1 MITITENIED
11 KGYHY
16 KDWYKAMNNLV
27 GENFDSTTNFENSLQ
42 LGQKIHFDVENPTLP
57 TGMSI
62 PSNSQMTLDQ
72 FGSLTLVVIDISVTG
87 NVKTIKLGIRST
99 DSSD

>member
-11 KGYHY
+11 KGYYY
-16 KDWYKAMNNLV
+16 KDWYKAMAKLV

-42 LGQKIHFDVENPTLP
+42 LSQKIHFDGDNPTLP

-62 PSNSQMTLDQ
+62 PTNSQMTLDQ
-72 FGSLTLVVIDISVTG
+72 LGGLTLVVKDISILG

>member
-1 MITITENIED
+1 MITIAENIED
-11 KGYHY
+11 NVYHY
-16 KDWYKAMNNLV
+16 KDWYKAMDKLV

-42 LGQKIHFDVENPTLP
+42 LGQKIHFYVDNPALP

-62 PSNSQMTLDQ
+62 PANSQMTLDQ
-72 FGSLTLVVIDISVTG
+72 LGGLTLVVNDISILG

>member
-1 MITITENIED
+1 MITIAENIED
-11 KGYHY
+11 NSYYH
-16 KDWYKAMNNLV
+16 KDWYKAMDILV

-42 LGQKIHFDVENPTLP
+42 LGQKIHFDGDNPALP

-62 PSNSQMTLDQ
+62 PTNSKMTVDQ
-72 FGSLTLVVIDISVTG
+72 LGGLTLVVIDISILG

-99 DSSD
+99 DCSD